1 MILATLTSL
10 SPALRWALGGVL
22 AVIALGALYLWLGA
36 REEAD
41 DRANQNV
48 GAAVQREANHTATIE
63 QVGKAND
70 AEQELRSDDAARR
83 ASCLRHSRTPENC
96 R

>member
-1 MILATLTSL
+1 MTWLLSL
-10 SPALRWALGGVL
+10 SPAVRWAIGGVL
-22 AVIALGALYLWLGA
+22 AVIVLAALYLWLGA

-41 DRANQNV
+41 DRANQEV
-48 GAAVQREANHTATIE
+48 GAAVQREADLQETVTRVERANHAEE
-63 QVGKAND
+63 QV
-70 AEQELRSDDAARR
+70 RTDDAARR

>member
-1 MILATLTSL
+1 MTWLLKL
-10 SPALRWALGGVL
+10 SPALRWAIATVL
-22 AVIALGALYLWLGA
+22 AIIVLAAIYHWLGA

-41 DRANQNV
+41 DTANQSI
-48 GAAVQREANHTATIE
+48 GAAVQREQNHAATIE
-63 QVGKAND
+63 QVRKAND